1 MYKKWLGKITNSLDE
16 LKMKR
21 IIKFL
26 KPIDNIFFFLSGL
39 IKKGFKVL
47 WIYLTIIFNF
57 LDKKFQLKKV
67 ISLIEL
73 VFDKIWNFDNYLD
86 RNNLRGGLFE
96 FIYGLVLLMKILA
109 SIALLGVFMFF
120 TFGFLVTIFAF
131 LNSFIPISFTVN
143 YLVEFIFKFL
153 GIGFGSLVIF
163 IIALFVTVLISLL
176 YERYFVSVKESKK
189 KKLKK
194 R

>member
-1 MYKKWLGKITNSLDE
+1 MKI
-16 LKMKR
+16 

-26 KPIDNIFFFLSGL
+26 KPIDNILFFLSGL
-39 IKKGFKVL
+39 TKKGFKVL

-57 LDKKFQLKKV
+57 LDKKFELKKV

-86 RNNLRGGLFE
+86 RNNLRGGLLELIFV
-96 FIYGLVLLMKILA
+96 FVVLTKALF
-109 SIALLGVFMFF
+109 SFALLGVFLYITAGIF
-120 TFGFLVTIFAF
+120 VAIFAI

-143 YLVEFIFKFL
+143 YLTEFIFKFL

-163 IIALFVTVLISLL
+163 IIALFVTALISLL
-176 YERYFVSVKESKK
+176 YERYFVSVKKSKK
-189 KKLKK
+189 KRFKK

>member
-1 MYKKWLGKITNSLDE
+1 MKI
-16 LKMKR
+16 

-26 KPIDNIFFFLSGL
+26 KPIDNILFFLSGL

-47 WIYLTIIFNF
+47 WIYLTIIFNY

-73 VFDKIWNFDNYLD
+73 VLDKIWNFDNYLD
-86 RNNLRGGLFE
+86 RNNLRGGLLELIFV
-96 FIYGLVLLMKILA
+96 IVVLTKALF
-109 SIALLGVFMFF
+109 SFALLGVFLYLTAGIF
-120 TFGFLVTIFAF
+120 VTISRI
-131 LNSFIPISFTVN
+131 LNSFIPINFTVN
-143 YLVEFIFKFL
+143 YLAEFIFKFL

-176 YERYFVSVKESKK
+176 YERYFVSVKKSKK
-189 KKLKK
+189 KRLKK

>member
-1 MYKKWLGKITNSLDE
+1 MKI
-16 LKMKR
+16 
-21 IIKFL
+21 IIKIL
-26 KPIDNIFFFLSGL
+26 KPIDNILFFLSGF

-109 SIALLGVFMFF
+109 SIALLGVFMYF
-120 TFGFLVTIFAF
+120 TFGFFVAIFVI
-131 LNSFIPISFTVN
+131 LNSFIPIGFTVN
-143 YLVEFIFKFL
+143 YLAEFIFEFL
-153 GIGFGSLVIF
+153 GFGFGSLVIF
-163 IIALFVTVLISLL
+163 IIALFVTAFISFL
-176 YERYFVSVKESKK
+176 YERYFGSVKKIKK
-189 KKLKK
+189 KRLKK

>member
-1 MYKKWLGKITNSLDE
+1 MKI
-16 LKMKR
+16 

-26 KPIDNIFFFLSGL
+26 KPIDNILFFLSGL

-57 LDKKFQLKKV
+57 LDKKFELKKV

-86 RNNLRGGLFE
+86 RNNLRGGLLELIFV
-96 FIYGLVLLMKILA
+96 FFVLTKALF
-109 SIALLGVFMFF
+109 SFALLGVFLYITAGIF
-120 TFGFLVTIFAF
+120 VAIFAI
-131 LNSFIPISFTVN
+131 LNSFIPIGFTVN
-143 YLVEFIFKFL
+143 YLAEFIFKFL
-153 GIGFGSLVIF
+153 GFGFGSLVIF
-163 IIALFVTVLISLL
+163 IITLFVTAFISFL
-176 YERYFVSVKESKK
+176 YERYFGSVKKIKK

>member
-1 MYKKWLGKITNSLDE
+1 
-16 LKMKR
+16 MKR

-86 RNNLRGGLFE
+86 RNNLRGGLLELIFV
-96 FIYGLVLLMKILA
+96 FFVLTKALF
-109 SIALLGVFMFF
+109 SFALLGVFLYITAGIF
-120 TFGFLVTIFAF
+120 VAIFAI
-131 LNSFIPISFTVN
+131 LNSFIPIGFTVN
-143 YLVEFIFKFL
+143 YLAEFIFKFL
-153 GIGFGSLVIF
+153 GFGFGSLVIF
-163 IIALFVTVLISLL
+163 IITLFVTAFISFL
-176 YERYFVSVKESKK
+176 YERYFGSVKKIKK
-189 KKLKK
+189 KRLKK

>member
-1 MYKKWLGKITNSLDE
+1 MKI
-16 LKMKR
+16 

-26 KPIDNIFFFLSGL
+26 KPIDNILFFLSGL

-57 LDKKFQLKKV
+57 LDKKFELKKV

-86 RNNLRGGLFE
+86 RNNLRGGLLELIFV
-96 FIYGLVLLMKILA
+96 FVVLTKALF
-109 SIALLGVFMFF
+109 SFALLGVFLYITAGIF
-120 TFGFLVTIFAF
+120 VAIFAI

-143 YLVEFIFKFL
+143 YLTEFIFKFL

-163 IIALFVTVLISLL
+163 IIALFVTALISLL
-176 YERYFVSVKESKK
+176 YERYFVSVKKSKK
-189 KKLKK
+189 KRFKK